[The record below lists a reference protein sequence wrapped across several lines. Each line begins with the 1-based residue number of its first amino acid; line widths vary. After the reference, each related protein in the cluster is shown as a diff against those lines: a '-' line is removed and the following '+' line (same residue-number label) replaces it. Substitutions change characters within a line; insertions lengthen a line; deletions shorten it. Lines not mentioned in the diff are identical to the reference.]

1 MKKRFLKFQN
11 KFFFTFICLS
21 LIPIIAL
28 TTFTLNLYVNS
39 QKNQTD
45 TNSVVQL
52 RNIDETIY
60 EKTKNVKRFIDLVKM
75 NTAITEQFSKVNP
88 NLISLDKEIRNVLL
102 SCEGIEGTIFVFPS
116 NEYYAYNFKNLNL
129 DTIKLQVLFN
139 ISDLHPMKSI

>member
-60 EKTKNVKRFIDLVKM
+60 EKTKNVKRFISTHPDDDHIRGITKLFDKVDILNFYCVK
-75 NTAITEQFSKVNP
+75 NQAIKDNP
-88 NLISLDKEIRNVLL
+88 
-102 SCEGIEGTIFVFPS
+102 T
-116 NEYYAYNFKNLNL
+116 
-129 DTIKLQVLFN
+129 
-139 ISDLHPMKSI
+139 